1 MKQIAFWEGVSW
13 HRVEI
18 EFWQIKNILEKM
30 TAAASLRVTWSTTNR
45 SQSCKNHQ
53 SCYFFSF
60 CVLISAVLFVQFF
73 SIILWWIKMYIS
85 PCTDFSISFFNPVR
99 LHLLSKNILS
109 KHFCLCMIFAQS
121 QPLPVNIICIFSRSE
136 RAARKKT
143 NNKSNN
149 KQTLTKQTSI
159 YTS

>member
-1 MKQIAFWEGVSW
+1 
-13 HRVEI
+13 
-18 EFWQIKNILEKM
+18 
-30 TAAASLRVTWSTTNR
+30 
-45 SQSCKNHQ
+45 
-53 SCYFFSF
+53 
-60 CVLISAVLFVQFF
+60 
-73 SIILWWIKMYIS
+73 MYIS

-121 QPLPVNIICIFSRSE
+121 QPLPVNICIFSRSE